1 MSRLKFSSL
10 EVDKN
15 VAQLT
20 SNVKGR
26 ANIVKVQDGAVNP
39 NTLSKGQ
46 FVFTTVR
53 RGQDGPQ
60 GPQEDEARIYFKD
73 NNGNTFVFTG
83 TKLG

>member
-15 VAQLT
+15 VSQLT

-26 ANIVKVQDGAVNP
+26 ALKTTVKTGTVNP
-39 NTLSKGQ
+39 ADMGKGE
-46 FVFTTVR
+46 FIFTTV
-53 RGQDGPQ
+53 QKNQEGPGLPDSDQ
-60 GPQEDEARIYFKD
+60 ARIYFKD

-83 TKLG
+83 TRLG

>member
-46 FVFTTVR
+46 FVKEV
-53 RGQDGPQ
+53 
-60 GPQEDEARIYFKD
+60 
-73 NNGNTFVFTG
+73 
-83 TKLG
+83 

>member
-15 VAQLT
+15 VSQLT

-26 ANIVKVQDGAVNP
+26 ANKTKVLDGAVNP
-39 NTLSKGQ
+39 AELKNGE
-46 FVFTTVR
+46 FVFTMVR

-60 GPQEDEARIYFKD
+60 GPADDEARIYFKD
-73 NNGNTFVFTG
+73 NSGTTFVFTG
-83 TKLG
+83 QKIG

>member
-15 VAQLT
+15 VSQLT

-26 ANIVKVQDGAVNP
+26 ANITKVVEGAVNP
-39 NTLSKGQ
+39 AQLKNGE

-60 GPQEDEARIYFKD
+60 GPSEDQARIYFKD
-73 NNGNTFVFTG
+73 NSGNTFMFTG
-83 TKLG
+83 IKIG